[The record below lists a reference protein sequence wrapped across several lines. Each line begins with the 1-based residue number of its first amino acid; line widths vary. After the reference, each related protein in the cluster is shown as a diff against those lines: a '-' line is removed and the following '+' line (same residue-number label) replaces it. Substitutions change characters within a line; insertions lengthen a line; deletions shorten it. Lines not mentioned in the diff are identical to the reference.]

1 MTFYFVIKLQK
12 ILFETKI
19 KHFRIPSL
27 NTQGQSCILWDP
39 SDVHSDY
46 LNFIPFWTNGVQSTN
61 LVKIKTIFF
70 SIYVNLILT
79 KYRKSIFSFILLL
92 KKTET
97 RATKSHAVQD
107 WLFRLGPHH
116 ILHPIYTRFC
126 LLKRLCL
133 QSNPGIFAPFFWKKK
148 ISIFD
153 TKTRVG
159 PTKARMNL
167 LFFCWRVK

>member
-1 MTFYFVIKLQK
+1 MTD
-12 ILFETKI
+12 
-19 KHFRIPSL
+19 SL
-27 NTQGQSCILWDP
+27 SQFAFPIFFMWN
-39 SDVHSDY
+39 Y
-46 LNFIPFWTNGVQSTN
+46 LNKDFC
-61 LVKIKTIFF
+61 LF
-70 SIYVNLILT
+70 SQG
-79 KYRKSIFSFILLL
+79 LLMQ
-92 KKTET
+92 E
-97 RATKSHAVQD
+97 

-159 PTKARMNL
+159 PNKAWMNL
-167 LFFCWRVK
+167 LFFYWRVKLFLNNYICISACPYLVNRKIIWSFAYYAYLSSLCCRTCWS